1 MATREGRPLVEAVP
15 GSPRRVTELSMNIDL
30 DEVRREATAQL
41 AKERFDEL
49 VAKEVARLKTHR
61 PWWRRLFPWVITIR
75 RVK

>member
-1 MATREGRPLVEAVP
+1 MQ
-15 GSPRRVTELSMNIDL
+15 IDIN
-30 DEVRREATAQL
+30 EVRREANTQL

-49 VAKEVARLKTHR
+49 VAKEVTRMKTHR

>member
-1 MATREGRPLVEAVP
+1 
-15 GSPRRVTELSMNIDL
+15 MNIDL
-30 DEVRREATAQL
+30 NEVRREATAQL

-49 VAKEVARLKTHR
+49 VAKEVTRLKAHR